1 MPLKAEAWFP
11 SLIWSGLL
19 DNTHN
24 DKIKKFGYERKEQDE
39 GVELSNYIGWQSSSV
54 RQGDN
59 ETFDRLVESITS
71 NVEDCRNLVEL
82 PELQLYNIWI
92 NINTPGAYNALHNHP
107 GSVLSGVYYVESTEE
122 QGNIFFERGDN
133 AEYFLPPVKQTNY
146 FNGTATSYK
155 AITGAMYVFPS
166 WLKHSVQP
174 NKTDKD
180 RISISFNLSLIH
192 I

>member
-24 DKIKKFGYERKEQDE
+24 DKIKDFAYERKKQDK
-39 GVELSNYIGWQSSSV
+39 GVELSNYIGWQSTSI
-54 RQGDN
+54 RQGDDD
-59 ETFDRLVESITS
+59 TFDRLVESITS
-71 NVEDCRNLVEL
+71 NIEDCRNLVEL

-122 QGNIFFERGDN
+122 QGNIFFERDDN
-133 AEYFLPPVKQTNY
+133 AEYFLPPVQQTNY

-155 AITGAMYVFPS
+155 AISGAMYVFPS

-180 RISISFNLSLIH
+180 RISISFNYGVKK
-192 I
+192 

>member
-24 DKIKKFGYERKEQDE
+24 DKIKSFAYERKEQDK
-39 GVELSNYIGWQSSSV
+39 GVELSNYIGWQSSSI

-59 ETFDRLVESITS
+59 ETFDRLVESISS
-71 NVEDCRNLVEL
+71 NVEDCRKLVEL

-122 QGNIFFERGDN
+122 QGNIFFERSDN
-133 AEYFLPPVKQTNY
+133 AQYFLPPVSQTNY

-174 NKTDKD
+174 NKTVKD
-180 RISISFNLSLIH
+180 RISISFNYGVKK
-192 I
+192 

>member
-24 DKIKKFGYERKEQDE
+24 DKIKSFAYERKEQDK
-39 GVELSNYIGWQSSSV
+39 GVELSNYIGWQSSSI

-59 ETFDRLVESITS
+59 ETFDRLVESISS
-71 NVEDCRNLVEL
+71 NVEDCRKLVEL

-122 QGNIFFERGDN
+122 QGNIFFERSDG
-133 AEYFLPPVKQTNY
+133 AEYFLPPNVEEHNY
-146 FNGTATSYK
+146 FTGSATSYR
-155 AITGAMYVFPS
+155 AITGALYIFPG
-166 WLKHSVQP
+166 WLKHSVEP
-174 NKTDKD
+174 NRSDED
-180 RISISFNLSLIH
+180 RISISFNYGVVK
-192 I
+192 

>member
-24 DKIKKFGYERKEQDE
+24 DKIKSFAYERKEQDK
-39 GVELSNYIGWQSSSV
+39 GVELSNYIGWQSSSI

-59 ETFDRLVESITS
+59 ETFDRLVESISS
-71 NVEDCRNLVEL
+71 NVEDCRKLVEL

-122 QGNIFFERGDN
+122 QGNIFFERSDN
-133 AEYFLPPVKQTNY
+133 AEYFLPPVSQTNY
-146 FNGTATSYK
+146 FNCTATSYK

-180 RISISFNLSLIH
+180 RISISFNYGVKK
-192 I
+192 

>member
-24 DKIKKFGYERKEQDE
+24 DKIKKFAYERKEQDE
-39 GVELSNYIGWQSSSV
+39 GVELSNYIGWQSSSI

-59 ETFDRLVESITS
+59 ETFDRLVESISS

-92 NINTPGAYNALHNHP
+92 NINTPGA
-107 GSVLSGVYYVESTEE
+107 
-122 QGNIFFERGDN
+122 
-133 AEYFLPPVKQTNY
+133 
-146 FNGTATSYK
+146 
-155 AITGAMYVFPS
+155 
-166 WLKHSVQP
+166 
-174 NKTDKD
+174 
-180 RISISFNLSLIH
+180 LSLIH

>member
-24 DKIKKFGYERKEQDE
+24 DKIKDFAYERKKQDK
-39 GVELSNYIGWQSSSV
+39 GVELSNYIGWQSTSI
-54 RQGDN
+54 RQGDDD
-59 ETFDRLVESITS
+59 TFDRLVESITS
-71 NVEDCRNLVEL
+71 NIEDCRNLVEL

-92 NINTPGAYNALHNHP
+92 NINTPGAYNTLHNHP

-133 AEYFLPPVKQTNY
+133 AEYFLPPVQQTNY

-155 AITGAMYVFPS
+155 AISGAMYVFPS

-180 RISISFNLSLIH
+180 RISISFNYGVKK
-192 I
+192 

>member
-24 DKIKKFGYERKEQDE
+24 DKIKSFAYERKEQDK
-39 GVELSNYIGWQSSSV
+39 GVELSNYIGWQSSSI

-59 ETFDRLVESITS
+59 ETFDRLVESISS
-71 NVEDCRNLVEL
+71 NIEDCRNLVEL

-133 AEYFLPPVKQTNY
+133 AEYFLPPVHTERY
-146 FNGTATSYK
+146 FIFTPSPIATFQSSN
-155 AITGAMYVFPS
+155 V
-166 WLKHSVQP
+166 
-174 NKTDKD
+174 
-180 RISISFNLSLIH
+180 
-192 I
+192 